1 MPQAQADA
9 EMTEKEI
16 RDNMWNVCYQIKFIR
31 YIFYILIQ
39 FLDSSMPALQRGIL
53 RLYLY
58 EGSV

>member
-31 YIFYILIQ
+31 YIFYIFIQ
-39 FLDSSMPALQRGIL
+39 F
-53 RLYLY
+53 
-58 EGSV
+58 